1 MSSSD
6 NVALYYSLLTDS
18 WTFYLTFCGIL
29 VSVITLLYSFILGK
43 KAELEVYAEQAK
55 LGNNDPLLKKRQRIA
70 VTYIG
75 KLASINKWCALLL
88 GMSFISFVTSWICIR
103 FVPTEFYFTV
113 LLVIG
118 VITLLMIAGTL
129 GLIWKLYRQYKDDI
143 KL

>member
-18 WTFYLTFCGIL
+18 WTFYLAFCGIL

-55 LGNNDPLLKKRQRIA
+55 LGNNDPLLKRRQRVA
-70 VTYIG
+70 VAYIG
-75 KLASINKWCALLL
+75 KLASINKWCAFLL
-88 GMSFISFVTSWICIR
+88 GMSFISCITSWICIR
-103 FVPTEFYFTV
+103 FVPTDHYFTV
-113 LLVIG
+113 LLFIG

-129 GLIWKLYRQYKDDI
+129 GLIRRLYRQYKDDI